1 MAHHVIV
8 DGAARNLLRNRNN
21 LMSCYGSMITMFTEK
36 ATVLL
41 GPFDA
46 ARCHS
51 LALASQ
57 QWFTGAGCL
66 IGTVSGGRTLNVQP
80 NGMPAK
86 FLSSRFSSTD
96 SFQ

>member
-1 MAHHVIV
+1 MKEDIVTAKRGACHQRATATSQRRVGNHVIVDNV

-57 QWFTGAGCL
+57 QWFTEAGE
-66 IGTVSGGRTLNVQP
+66 
-80 NGMPAK
+80 
-86 FLSSRFSSTD
+86 
-96 SFQ
+96 